1 MNRELTFCIRAVVEA
16 GKLVRAFHQELT
28 TIGKKSGSPR
38 DIVSQVD
45 IVAEQTIWDMLTR
58 EFPGDPL
65 LGEERGMRGEVHN
78 RLWVLDPL
86 DGTVNYVFGIPL
98 AATSLAV
105 IENGR
110 LIAGAVYNPFLNEL
124 YYAARGFGAFL
135 NERKLHVQ
143 SVSYEEGLHAVAFS
157 NRGESPDAR
166 EREFTLFRTVNDQTR
181 GCLRT
186 GSAAM
191 NLCYVAAG
199 RLSGAWGIQGKS
211 WDLAAGLLI
220 AEEAGAS
227 IDLLG
232 GDLLDP
238 AWKVSYCAATSG
250 NVADL
255 RERIMGIVLEPP
267 IAMQVGSP

>member
-1 MNRELTFCIRAVVEA
+1 
-16 GKLVRAFHQELT
+16 
-28 TIGKKSGSPR
+28 
-38 DIVSQVD
+38 
-45 IVAEQTIWDMLTR
+45 
-58 EFPGDPL
+58 
-65 LGEERGMRGEVHN
+65 MRGAAGD

-98 AATSLAV
+98 AATSLAM

-110 LIAGAVYNPFLNEL
+110 LVAGAVYNPFLNEL
-124 YYAARGFGAFL
+124 YYAARGFGAYL
-135 NERKLHVQ
+135 NERRLRVHP
-143 SVSYEEGLHAVAFS
+143 VSYDEGLHAVAFS
-157 NRGESPDAR
+157 NRGESTTAR
-166 EREFTLFRTVNDQTR
+166 EREFTLFRTVNDETR

-199 RLSGAWGIQGKS
+199 RLSGAWGIQGKA

-220 AEEAGAS
+220 AEEAGAA

-232 GDLLDP
+232 GALLNP
-238 AWKVSYCAATSG
+238 EWKVSYCAATSG

-255 RERIMGIVLEPP
+255 RSRILSIVLEPS
-267 IAMQVGSP
+267 ATLGTRAATVG

>member
-1 MNRELTFCIRAVVEA
+1 MNRELIFCMRAVVEA

-28 TIGKKSGSPR
+28 TVGKKSGSPR

-45 IVAEQTIWDMLTR
+45 IVAEQTVWDMLTQ

-65 LGEERGMRGEVHN
+65 LGEERGMRGEVRD
-78 RLWVLDPL
+78 RLWILDPL

-105 IENGR
+105 MEKGR
-110 LIAGAVYNPFLNEL
+110 LIAGAIYNPFLNEL

-135 NERKLHVQ
+135 NEKKLHVQ
-143 SVSYEEGLHAVAFS
+143 PVSYEEGLHAVAFS
-157 NRGESPDAR
+157 NRGETKTAR
-166 EREFTLFRTVNDQTR
+166 EREFTLFRTVNDETR

-199 RLSGAWGIQGKS
+199 RLSGAWGIQGKV

-220 AEEAGAS
+220 AEEAGAT
-227 IDLLG
+227 IDLFG
-232 GDLLDP
+232 GDLQTTE
-238 AWKVSYCAATSG
+238 WKVSYCAATSA
-250 NVADL
+250 NVGDL
-255 RERIMGIVLEPP
+255 RARILATVLDAPD
-267 IAMQVGSP
+267 AS